1 MNEIKKTTY
10 KDATAFTIKDGS
22 TIRELMHP
30 QHHAAQ
36 NQSLAEAIVPAGTTT
51 LLHKHHQTEEFYH
64 ILEGEGEMVLGDERF
79 NVTIGDTVCIKPNTA
94 HQITALGDKEL
105 RFICSCSPAYSH
117 DDTELL

>member
-1 MNEIKKTTY
+1 MIEKTAY
-10 KDATAFTIKDGS
+10 KDAEAFITKDGS

-30 QHHAAQ
+30 EHHAAQ

-51 LLHKHHQTEEFYH
+51 LLHKHHKTEEFYH

-79 NVTIGDTVCIKPNTA
+79 NVTVGDTVCITPNTA
-94 HQITALGDKEL
+94 HQITALGDKDL

-117 DDTELL
+117 EDTELL